1 MANVQTGRFGRVSML
16 FVVAGLLTTC
26 GGPTPGPS
34 QVPGSGSPN
43 LGSGPGVDNET
54 ASTVGGL
61 VSETTSDGAHPVGGA
76 MVELLWGDPNRHKEA
91 VTNVAGRYLMSLP
104 VPSSNTGAIDQPFE
118 LRVHKDGYRTV
129 SRSFQFAYSVW
140 DYGGVE
146 VNVELIRD

>member
-1 MANVQTGRFGRVSML
+1 VLEKVDGRNLAPRGCGAEPHVGEWRQYGYRSNGPIRS
-16 FVVAGLLTTC
+16 GLDVIRGCRASHHLRRAHTR
-26 GGPTPGPS
+26 PF
-34 QVPGSGSPN
+34 SGSRV
-43 LGSGPGVDNET
+43 GV
-54 ASTVGGL
+54 
-61 VSETTSDGAHPVGGA
+61 P
-76 MVELLWGDPNRHKEA
+76 HKEA

-146 VNVELIRD
+146 VNVELSRD